1 MVKSNINVSINDL
14 KEACKDFHGRKTK
27 WRSGPKVEPRNTNRG
42 LGLGN
47 TNLRF
52 DPVNTN

>member
-52 DPVNTN
+52 GPVNTN